1 MHSNS
6 IKLQGHTN
14 RVFCTKFLPEDP
26 NVVLT
31 GGWDRIMKIYDTR
44 VGRPVGEI
52 LGPSIS
58 GDAIDVQGDEILA
71 GSNRHKEPLAI
82 YSMSMRKTMSEISF
96 DPPGI
101 NHAESGYVFTCRFG
115 KDRDTPVLFAGT
127 GGKNELR
134 VFDNDSDGSGRFKD
148 LGHLNDNRGVIM
160 CMDTASNGKQV
171 AWGNNLG

>member
-1 MHSNS
+1 
-6 IKLQGHTN
+6 
-14 RVFCTKFLPEDP
+14 
-26 NVVLT
+26 VVLT

-82 YSMSMRKTMSEISF
+82 YSLSMRKTMSEISL

-101 NHAESGYVFTCRFG
+101 NHAESGYVFCCRFG

-148 LGHLNDNRGVIM
+148 LGHINDNRGVIM
-160 CMDTASNGKQV
+160 CMDTGSNGKQM